1 MMDLHDRFAQIA
13 QPSPTPSPEQA
24 DLDLARGRRALRR
37 RHAMRGAG
45 ASVFAVAA
53 LAAAVAYGTNAGSGG
68 PATTP
73 EAKDTTA
80 ATSPQTVATQLV
92 AYKGE
97 QPKGFTIDKVPAGW
111 EVQGVNAAA
120 LTIAPKG
127 LADKNPDSFVGKIAI
142 MLQSADDHSTPTG
155 TSIQVDGKPGVI
167 NTPEDPG
174 NTKNLWVKE
183 PTGVWLQVQIWDASG
198 WSNAAIVEFGA
209 GIHVLPGAVQGRG

>member
-1 MMDLHDRFAQIA
+1 MMDLHDRLSTLAGWTGVTSA
-13 QPSPTPSPEQA
+13 EQA
-24 DLDLARGRRALRR
+24 DADVVRGRRALRR
-37 RHAMRGAG
+37 RRLFRSAG
-45 ASVFAVAA
+45 ASAFAVAA
-53 LAAAVAYGTNAGSGG
+53 LAAAVTYGASTGNGS
-68 PATTP
+68 PA
-73 EAKDTTA
+73 DTVTA
-80 ATSPQTVATQLV
+80 TGTSAPATVATQLV
-92 AYKGE
+92 AYQGE

-111 EVQGVNAAA
+111 EMQGVNQAV

-155 TSIQVDGKPGVI
+155 TSIQIGGKPGVI

-183 PTGVWLQVQIWDASG
+183 PNGIWLQVQIWDASG

>member
-1 MMDLHDRFAQIA
+1 MDLHDRLSTLAGQTGVTSA
-13 QPSPTPSPEQA
+13 EQA
-24 DLDLARGRRALRR
+24 DADVTRGRRALRR
-37 RHAMRGAG
+37 RRLFRSAG
-45 ASVFAVAA
+45 ASAFAVAA
-53 LAAAVAYGTNAGSGG
+53 LAAAVTYGANSGHGS
-68 PATTP
+68 PP
-73 EAKDTTA
+73 VTTA
-80 ATSPQTVATQLV
+80 TGTSAPAAVATKLV
-92 AYKGE
+92 AYQGA

-111 EVQGVNAAA
+111 EMQGVNQAV

-155 TSIQVDGKPGVI
+155 TSIQVGDKPGVI

>member
-1 MMDLHDRFAQIA
+1 MMDLHDRLSTLAGPPGA
-13 QPSPTPSPEQA
+13 PSAEQA
-24 DLDLARGRRALRR
+24 DADVARGRRALRR
-37 RHAMRGAG
+37 RRLFRSAG
-45 ASVFAVAA
+45 ASAFTVAA
-53 LAAAVAYGTNAGSGG
+53 LAAAITYGASNDNGSPAG
-68 PATTP
+68 TT
-73 EAKDTTA
+73 TTA
-80 ATSPQTVATQLV
+80 TGTSAPAAVATQLV
-92 AYKGE
+92 AYQGA

-111 EVQGVNAAA
+111 VVQGVNQAA

-155 TSIQVDGKPGVI
+155 TSIQIGGKPGVI

-183 PTGVWLQVQIWDASG
+183 PNGIWLQVQIWDASG

>member
-1 MMDLHDRFAQIA
+1 MDLHDRLSTLAGPA
-13 QPSPTPSPEQA
+13 GVTSAEQVNA
-24 DLDLARGRRALRR
+24 DVARGRRALRR
-37 RHAMRGAG
+37 RRLFRSAG
-45 ASVFAVAA
+45 ASAFAVAA
-53 LAAAVAYGTNAGSGG
+53 LAAAITYGASGG
-68 PATTP
+68 NGSPAGT
-73 EAKDTTA
+73 TTA
-80 ATSPQTVATQLV
+80 SGTSAPAVATQLV
-92 AYKGE
+92 AYQGE

-155 TSIQVDGKPGVI
+155 TSIQVGGKPGVI

-174 NTKNLWVKE
+174 NSKNLWVKE
-183 PTGVWLQVQIWDASG
+183 PNGIWLQVQIWDASG
-198 WSNAAIVEFGA
+198 WSQAAIVEFGA

>member
-1 MMDLHDRFAQIA
+1 MDLHDRLSTLAGPA
-13 QPSPTPSPEQA
+13 GVPSAEQA
-24 DLDLARGRRALRR
+24 NADVARGRRALRR
-37 RHAMRGAG
+37 RRLFRSAG
-45 ASVFAVAA
+45 ASAFAVAA
-53 LAAAVAYGTNAGSGG
+53 LAAAVTYGASNGNGSPAG
-68 PATTP
+68 T
-73 EAKDTTA
+73 TTA
-80 ATSPQTVATQLV
+80 TGTTAPAATATRLV
-92 AYKGE
+92 AYQGE

-155 TSIQVDGKPGVI
+155 TSIQVGGKPGVI
-167 NTPEDPG
+167 NKSEDPG

-183 PTGVWLQVQIWDASG
+183 PNGAWLLVQIWDASG
-198 WSNAAIVEFGA
+198 WSDAAIVEFGA

>member
-1 MMDLHDRFAQIA
+1 MYR
-13 QPSPTPSPEQA
+13 S
-24 DLDLARGRRALRR
+24 
-37 RHAMRGAG
+37 AG
-45 ASVFAVAA
+45 ASAFAVAA
-53 LAAAVAYGTNAGSGG
+53 LAAAVTYGVRGGNGAPPDTNAAVGTS
-68 PATTP
+68 AS
-73 EAKDTTA
+73 A
-80 ATSPQTVATQLV
+80 AVSTRLV
-92 AYKGE
+92 AYQGA

-111 EVQGVNAAA
+111 EVQGVNQAV

-155 TSIQVDGKPGVI
+155 TSIEVGGKPGVI

-183 PTGVWLQVQIWDASG
+183 PNGIWLQVQIWDASG